1 MACHRFFR
9 AASDCDQ
16 AIKMAYDPK
25 INKRHWASVRAQWLV
40 WRHDAECRAELCKTE
55 GLPEPQL
62 TEVFQKLRSL
72 DHLWE
77 IACDYRT
84 DCPGTTNKQ
93 ALNSPVQGRNRGPR
107 PEISKSVEDAM
118 TKDVQERKI
127 TLAELG
133 DMTEE
138 ALAARY
144 EASRDKARKV
154 RNKVLSKFVANSN
167 SDK

>member
-1 MACHRFFR
+1 
-9 AASDCDQ
+9 
-16 AIKMAYDPK
+16 
-25 INKRHWASVRAQWLV
+25 
-40 WRHDAECRAELCKTE
+40 
-55 GLPEPQL
+55 
-62 TEVFQKLRSL
+62 
-72 DHLWE
+72 
-77 IACDYRT
+77 
-84 DCPGTTNKQ
+84 
-93 ALNSPVQGRNRGPR
+93 
-107 PEISKSVEDAM
+107 M